1 MVMEA
6 RETQVHGCAVVTLA
20 NDRLSVTII
29 PGKGADIVSLI
40 DQASG
45 TELLWRSPAG
55 LDALAKPNTA
65 GGVRYVG
72 GWIETFPNAW
82 SGCTHRGRALS
93 GYGDVWQLP
102 WEYRIERVGSAD
114 VAGDDTGAA
123 DEIRVVCDVQSG
135 ELPLRLTRTIAL
147 RRGCSVIRIE
157 EKVQNIGEETVDFTW
172 GHHPN
177 LGRPFLDESCVID
190 LPPCEIWADGRKAG
204 VWPYLQGTEGLEDL
218 RLVPPYGTSRENRH
232 ILLRRLAA
240 SEATVRNTASGLSF
254 RLWWDGETFSDLLL
268 WRAFDTGPSETFGDG
283 QIVCLFPK
291 RSHGNVAEA
300 AAEGEALTLA
310 PGETGSA
317 WIEAEVMREQ
327 ARMNNEPIHKI
338 D

>member
-6 RETQVHGCAVVTLA
+6 RATRIHGSAVVTLA
-20 NDRLSVTII
+20 NDRLSVTIV

-40 DQASG
+40 HLASG

-55 LDALAKPNTA
+55 LDALSAPNAA
-65 GGVRYVG
+65 GSVRYVG
-72 GWIETFPNAW
+72 GWIEAFPNAW

-102 WEYRIERVGSAD
+102 WEYRIERIG
-114 VAGDDTGAA
+114 AGDDAGAVE
-123 DEIRVVCDVQSG
+123 EIRAVCAVQSR
-135 ELPLRLTRTIAL
+135 ELPLRLIRTVSL
-147 RRGCSVIRIE
+147 RSGCSVVRIDE
-157 EKVQNIGEETVDFTW
+157 TVLNTGDETVDFTW

-190 LPPCEIWADGRKAG
+190 LPPCEIWRDGRKTGA
-204 VWPYLQGTEGLEDL
+204 WPYLQGPEGPEDL
-218 RLVPPYGTSRENRH
+218 RLVPPYGTSRENRQ

-254 RLWWDGETFSDLLL
+254 RLSWDGATFPDLLL
-268 WRAFDTGPSETFGDG
+268 WRAFDIGPSETFGDG

-291 RSHGNVAEA
+291 RSHSNVAEA
-300 AAEGEALTLA
+300 AAAGEALTLA
-310 PGETGSA
+310 PGETKSV
-317 WIEAEVMREQ
+317 WIEAGVMREQ
-327 ARMNNEPIHKI
+327 VCLGSEPIHKI